1 MPSNAIRGIVVAA
14 IGAINLVE
22 SEGKL
27 YECKVQGKLIS
38 YYKNSSIVA
47 VGDEVYFLPSDEKFD
62 LQNELEKGTIIKIG
76 ERFTRLSRVSPQNK
90 NNEHVIASN
99 IDNLLIFSS
108 AADPFYNK
116 RLIDRYLVAAIAGG
130 LTPIIAINKSELFDN
145 EILREDI
152 EIYENIGV
160 DLFLISVI
168 EKKGLNELYKR
179 LENSKTVITGQ
190 SGVGKSTFV
199 NEILGNKQQ
208 VVGKISDST
217 AKGQHTTSFVRMFE
231 AANNTHIIDTPG
243 IREFALFG
251 ISKHELP
258 TYFID
263 FLEFH
268 NSCKFTPCSHIH
280 EPKCA
285 VKNAV
290 ENGQIN
296 FERYESYLLLSES
309 IDNDKKQ

>member
-1 MPSNAIRGIVVAA
+1 M
-14 IGAINLVE
+14 
-22 SEGKL
+22 
-27 YECKVQGKLIS
+27 
-38 YYKNSSIVA
+38 
-47 VGDEVYFLPSDEKFD
+47 
-62 LQNELEKGTIIKIG
+62 
-76 ERFTRLSRVSPQNK
+76 
-90 NNEHVIASN
+90 
-99 IDNLLIFSS
+99 LIFSS

-130 LTPIIAINKSELFDN
+130 LKPIIAINKSELIDN
-145 EILREDI
+145 EILLEDLAVYQEMGI
-152 EIYENIGV
+152 

-168 EKKGLNELYKR
+168 EKTGLNELYKH
-179 LENSKTVITGQ
+179 LENNKTVITGQ

-208 VVGKISDST
+208 TVGKISDST
-217 AKGQHTTSFVRMFE
+217 AKGQHTTSFVRMFK
-231 AANNTHIIDTPG
+231 AKNNTHIIDTPG
-243 IREFALFG
+243 IREFALHG

-268 NSCKFTPCSHIH
+268 NQCKFTPCSHTH

-309 IDNDKKQ
+309 IEQ